1 MALFDSG
8 TLLANVQQTDTFNTW
23 RLRTNEINTQVA
35 GFASNNTFTGALNT
49 FNNAVAFKGL
59 VTAAAVTANTAVFSG
74 PVTVPSIAANTITA
88 GGSTVLTA
96 SDIGVTVQGYDA
108 TLLESSD
115 IGSTVQAYSTAYLND
130 ADIGVTIQAYDATLL
145 NDADIG
151 VTVQGYDAGL
161 SFLDSL
167 NFTDEATFKAA
178 VNLEIGT
185 DVIGYVAPGTSGN
198 ILVSNGSSWI
208 SSTASGAGGTIE
220 ATVAGSISDGDP
232 VIVNANGTVSVV
244 TGNNQVVGSPKDT
257 NLVSRTGDP
266 SIAISY
272 DASADR
278 IIVSYRDNSNGS
290 SSIIG
295 TTSGTSVSFGS
306 AQNNG
311 QSQDTNASIYYPNQ
325 NATFLCDG
333 NRADVDAVTISGS
346 TISNI
351 DSTGISGFSSSD
363 FISAAVYDSQD
374 DVVVVSG
381 RESTSGSSR
390 LALAALSYNGTT
402 FSQGTAVT
410 VAGNVTGVTPG
421 EVSLAFDPTS
431 GYTLVFFMDGTSPD
445 AVFYSCSGTT
455 ISAVNTN
462 LRVPATAAISDPRVV
477 YDTVNDKFIFY
488 YIDTGTNFPMIS
500 IAKRYGTN
508 LVYEA
513 PVVVSAEACTDLK
526 IGYNPTAG
534 RAVVAYRNTSTGY
547 LYLHD
552 VLASGNTPRISS
564 RVNISNS
571 QVIRTGNFTDI
582 GYNSTT
588 GQSLISYALDS
599 DNNVFV
605 ALYEPENGNLTTENF
620 IGFSDGSYSNGA
632 TALIAVAGN
641 IDDAQTGLT
650 PGQKYYLKYD
660 GSISTKPAL
669 QIIEAGKAL
678 SSTNLLVKG

>member
-257 NLVSRTGDP
+257 NLVSRASDP

-272 DASADR
+272 DENVDR

-333 NRADVDAVTISGS
+333 NRADVEAVTISGS

-351 DSTGISGFSSSD
+351 DSTGISGFNSSD

-381 RESTSGSSR
+381 RESTSGSLR

-431 GYTLVFFMDGTSPD
+431 GYTLVFF
-445 AVFYSCSGTT
+445 
-455 ISAVNTN
+455 
-462 LRVPATAAISDPRVV
+462 
-477 YDTVNDKFIFY
+477 
-488 YIDTGTNFPMIS
+488 
-500 IAKRYGTN
+500 YGWN
-508 LVYEA
+508 
-513 PVVVSAEACTDLK
+513 
-526 IGYNPTAG
+526 
-534 RAVVAYRNTSTGY
+534 
-547 LYLHD
+547 
-552 VLASGNTPRISS
+552 
-564 RVNISNS
+564 
-571 QVIRTGNFTDI
+571 
-582 GYNSTT
+582 
-588 GQSLISYALDS
+588 
-599 DNNVFV
+599 
-605 ALYEPENGNLTTENF
+605 
-620 IGFSDGSYSNGA
+620 
-632 TALIAVAGN
+632 
-641 IDDAQTGLT
+641 
-650 PGQKYYLKYD
+650 
-660 GSISTKPAL
+660 
-669 QIIEAGKAL
+669 
-678 SSTNLLVKG
+678 